1 MDARFK
7 TFLIFKKRIGSFF
20 RPQSVE
26 KSKSEIS
33 PMLEVVCC
41 KGKYMLD
48 SGRAN
53 YSFGGLHS
61 IMQKVFSKFEIRDRE
76 IKNVLLLGFGAGSIA
91 SILQKEY
98 KKKLKIIGVEKD
110 PVVVDLAKKYFSL
123 GKFKDLELYTEDAYD
138 FVRNCNNKFDM
149 IVMDVFVDVN
159 VPDKFLE
166 KEFISSLGDL
176 LSVRG
181 ILFFNLVVYTERIR
195 DKGNVLFNHMN
206 ELIGQT
212 DWMRL
217 NEHPTENWIFVTDKT
232 KKPESSF
239 LE

>member
-1 MDARFK
+1 
-7 TFLIFKKRIGSFF
+7 
-20 RPQSVE
+20 
-26 KSKSEIS
+26 
-33 PMLEVVCC
+33 
-41 KGKYMLD
+41 
-48 SGRAN
+48 
-53 YSFGGLHS
+53 
-61 IMQKVFSKFEIRDRE
+61 MQKVFSKFEIRDRE

-110 PVVVDLAKKYFSL
+110 PVVVDLARKYFSL

-195 DKGNVLFNHMN
+195 DKGNLLFNYMN
-206 ELIGQT
+206 ELIGNT

>member
-1 MDARFK
+1 
-7 TFLIFKKRIGSFF
+7 
-20 RPQSVE
+20 
-26 KSKSEIS
+26 
-33 PMLEVVCC
+33 MLEVVCC

-110 PVVVDLAKKYFSL
+110 PVVVDLARKYFSL

>member
-33 PMLEVVCC
+33 PMLEVICC

-53 YSFGGLHS
+53 YSFGGLHYV
-61 IMQKVFSKFEIRDRE
+61 MQQVFAKYEIKDRE
-76 IKNVLLLGFGAGSIA
+76 IKNTLLLGFGAGSVA

-98 KKKLKIIGVEKD
+98 KKKLKIVGVEKD

-123 GKFKDLELYTEDAYD
+123 GKFKDLELYTEDAFD